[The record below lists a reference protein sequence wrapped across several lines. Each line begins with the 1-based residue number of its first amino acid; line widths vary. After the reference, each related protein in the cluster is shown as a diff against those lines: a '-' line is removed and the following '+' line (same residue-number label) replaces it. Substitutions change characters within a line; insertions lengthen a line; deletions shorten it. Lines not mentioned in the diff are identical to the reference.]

1 MKLSNKFSN
10 AFTRILLSFIAIVIL
25 NTALLGIFFYHYFTD
40 SFNEKVETI
49 NFKMLE
55 YLDGLINEK
64 VFSLANKTFVN
75 FMLTEEVYR
84 LYDDGLPNNL
94 SKITIVYDKMKQFVH
109 ENADMI
115 DSINLYFRDPDVFLS
130 SSGGIRYLGSN
141 SSFLPP
147 EYTEMLDGF
156 LSVDDPIVWTGKY
169 DITQDDYLMY
179 STPNSVFMAFF
190 SYPINAPANKSK
202 GCLLIN
208 FKEAAVKN
216 ILEQSYFHNE
226 GSIFLIN
233 ENNDIITYYSTGKL
247 LNEITP
253 ALLLD
258 DPGLFDEQYET
269 NVISINAVESIIS
282 TRIFDVKNWKLVNIT
297 PVEVFYKDSILLQ
310 RTLII
315 MCLFVLIII
324 IFLANM
330 FSKNLYK
337 PVKLLVKNTLTLIG
351 QKSTYNS
358 IKSNE
363 YKFLNI
369 VVNDFS
375 DKVNKLETT
384 MQNNESLIK
393 HTLVQDLFIKTIKDE
408 AEFESRLSLVGIRSG
423 SNCMWVILLNLNNS
437 MLTRLN
443 TKENQYLKYSLL
455 EYIEK
460 HCQEIS
466 SIPALV
472 GNNEIGMIAIQKKE
486 QPVLIN
492 ELINKILKFTD
503 SFNITVSASISTP
516 CYHLRDIYDSVS
528 LTRELIQYSYFYPNI
543 RIFTKDMIQDRLS
556 NENNVSSKYLE
567 GLKNSLNTA
576 SRDNIICALDDIA
589 EMVSTSSYSANNCH
603 KILNDAIFIVSQHY
617 LNIRININEILD
629 RDIYKEYKEITDIQ
643 QYRLWL
649 TNIIDSVFLHLEK
662 INHNKTSTVVT
673 TAIEFLENNLE
684 KPLSLDM
691 LSEIIHI
698 NPSYLSK
705 AFKDETG
712 ENFSNYLNRKRL
724 EKACSLIESG
734 DMRIQEISLKVGFN
748 NTNYFIKKFK
758 QMYGTTPGLYNLHSR
773 EMTHHNKYS

>member
-1 MKLSNKFSN
+1 MLKLSNRFSN
-10 AFTRILLSFIAIVIL
+10 AFTRILISFIIIVIL
-25 NTALLGIFFYHYFTD
+25 NTALLGIVFYHYFTD
-40 SFNEKVETI
+40 SFNEKIETI
-49 NFKMLE
+49 NYKMLE
-55 YLDGLINEK
+55 YMDGLINEK
-64 VFSLANKTFVN
+64 VFNLANKTFVN
-75 FMLTEEVYR
+75 FILTDEVNR
-84 LYDDGLPNNL
+84 LFDDGLPDNL
-94 SKITIVYDKMKQFVH
+94 SKITVVYDKMKQFVH
-109 ENADMI
+109 ENSDMI

-179 STPNSVFMAFF
+179 SATKSVFLAFF
-190 SYPINAPANKSK
+190 SYPINVPANKSR

-216 ILEQSYFHNE
+216 ILEQSYFHIE

-233 ENNDIITYYSTGKL
+233 ENNDIITSHSTGNL
-247 LNEITP
+247 LGGITYD
-253 ALLLD
+253 LLLE
-258 DPGLFDEQYET
+258 DPHLFDEQYET
-269 NVISINAVESIIS
+269 VVKSIDGIESIIS
-282 TRIFDVKNWKLVNIT
+282 TRILGVNNWKLVNIT
-297 PVEVFYKDSILLQ
+297 PVEIFYKDSILLQ

-315 MCLFVLIII
+315 VCLFVLIII

-330 FSKNLYK
+330 FSKNLYN

-351 QKSTYNS
+351 QKSTYNN
-358 IKSNE
+358 IRSNE
-363 YKFLNI
+363 YKFLNN

-384 MQNNESLIK
+384 MQNNESLIR

-408 AEFESRLSLVGIRSG
+408 TEFESRLSLVGIRSG
-423 SNCMWVILLNLNNS
+423 SNCMWLILLNINNS

-443 TKENQYLKYSLL
+443 TKENQYVKYSVL

-460 HCQEIS
+460 QCQEIS

-472 GNNEIGMIAIQKKE
+472 SNNEIGMIAIQKKE
-486 QPVLIN
+486 QPLLIN
-492 ELINKILKFTD
+492 ELINKILKFSD
-503 SFNITVSASISTP
+503 SFKITVSASVSTP
-516 CYHLRDIYDSVS
+516 CYHLQDIYDSVH
-528 LTRELIQYSYFYPNI
+528 LTRELMQYSYFYPNI
-543 RIFTKDMIQDRLS
+543 RIFTKDMVQDRLT
-556 NENNVSSKYLE
+556 NEDKVSSKYLE
-567 GLKNSLNTA
+567 GLKNSLNTGC
-576 SRDNIICALDDIA
+576 RVNIISALDDIA
-589 EMVSTSSYSANNCH
+589 EMVSSSSYSANNCH
-603 KILNDAIFIVSQHY
+603 KILNDALFMVSQHY

-629 RDIYKEYKEITDIQ
+629 RDIHKEYKEITDIQ

-649 TNIIDSVFLHLEK
+649 TNIIDSVFSHLDK
-662 INHNKTSTVVT
+662 INNNKTSTVVT

-698 NPSYLSK
+698 NSSYLSK

-724 EKACSLIESG
+724 EKARSLIESG
-734 DMRIQEISLKVGFN
+734 DMKIQEISLKVGFN

-773 EMTHHNKYS
+773 KKDPPA